1 MHAHSYL
8 DSWTSHMHAHSYLD
22 SWTSHMHAH
31 SYLDS
36 WTSHM
41 HAHSYLDSWTSHMHA
56 HSYLDS
62 WTSHMHAHSYLDSWT
77 SHMHAHTTTGIQ
89 PKGIMKPTT
98 PVAFFD
104 GKKFFLRLGTNSII
118 NKLKLI
124 WRYGFGL
131 IRLFW
136 AARKIIKRFCSIYAL
151 QENGQSFTSVPNMMK
166 AIGGEEFLALTQ
178 TTAIDYFIRNNIVK
192 SPAYLVDEIVYSCTN
207 AVSDNDREMCAL
219 PTMMCLACVQKEER
233 FTLVGGT
240 RQLAEKALQAS
251 GATFHLASAETVT
264 RVMKRD
270 KLTYRLQYRDLTQRD
285 GGVESANFDVVIIAH
300 PLNAS
305 KIEFLEFP
313 DTIYTPVNKSPY
325 HRTVVTI
332 VKGELNPK
340 MFGLQTYGNDF
351 PVDIFTP
358 NSRACPVNITSLSM
372 LPLSV
377 HVADSPENK
386 EKYYNPICEQPMRVW
401 RIQSRQCL
409 TREDKEKLFCS
420 VKEEKVVDFVA
431 AWPEYNIIPKQLPS
445 FVLDDGMFYIN
456 AIEMATSV
464 MESSAIGA
472 KNVSLLAKE
481 YLMASQNFASNES
494 VM

>member
-1 MHAHSYL
+1 M
-8 DSWTSHMHAHSYLD
+8 M
-22 SWTSHMHAH
+22 
-31 SYLDS
+31 
-36 WTSHM
+36 
-41 HAHSYLDSWTSHMHA
+41 
-56 HSYLDS
+56 
-62 WTSHMHAHSYLDSWT
+62 
-77 SHMHAHTTTGIQ
+77 
-89 PKGIMKPTT
+89 PTT

-131 IRLFW
+131 ISLVW

-151 QENGQSFTSVPNMMK
+151 QENGQSFTSIPNMMK

-178 TTAIDYFIRNNIVK
+178 ITARDYFIRNHIVK
-192 SPAYLVDEIVYSCTN
+192 PPAHLVDEIVYCATN
-207 AVSDNDREMCAL
+207 AISDNDKDMCAL
-219 PTMMCLACVQKEER
+219 PTMFCLACVQREER
-233 FTLVGGT
+233 CDLVGGT

-325 HRTVVTI
+325 HRTVATF

-351 PVDIFTP
+351 PVDILVS
-358 NSRACPVNITSLSM
+358 NSRACPVSITSLHMFAVSA
-372 LPLSV
+372 
-377 HVADSPENK
+377 HAADSPKNN
-386 EKYYNPICEQPMRVW
+386 EKYYQPVCKQPMRIW
-401 RIQSRQCL
+401 RVQSHEHL

-420 VKEEKVVDFVA
+420 IEEEKVVDFVA
-431 AWPEYNIIPKQLPS
+431 AWPEYHIIPEQLPS

-456 AIEMATSV
+456 AIEMATSI
-464 MESSAIGA
+464 MEFSAIGA

-481 YLMASQNFASNES
+481 YLMASPASNGS